1 MANANREPQ
10 PPQFAPA
17 AEIAPKTIP
26 PPQKEKPPLPL
37 ARFGYAADP
46 LPAYENCVKLLKA
59 RAARAE
65 VIEPTIRF

>member
-1 MANANREPQ
+1 VVVEQLRAGFLRALSPDHANREPQ

-26 PPQKEKPPLPL
+26 LPQKGKPPLQL

-46 LPAYENCVKLLKA
+46 LPAYEIV
-59 RAARAE
+59 
-65 VIEPTIRF
+65 